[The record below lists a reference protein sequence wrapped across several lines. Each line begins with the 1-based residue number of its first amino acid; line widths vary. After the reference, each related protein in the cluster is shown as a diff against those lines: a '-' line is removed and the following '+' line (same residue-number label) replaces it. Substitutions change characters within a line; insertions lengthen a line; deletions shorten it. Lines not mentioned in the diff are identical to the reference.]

1 MSVEANI
8 AAGKS
13 TYLNNLKRALQSTQC
28 HLKDFSKQDF
38 AFVLEPVH
46 LWGEM
51 LNAFYRDPAR
61 YALPLQ
67 LLVTSTMIAAIG
79 EAIERYPLARVI
91 ICERSLLSSRDV
103 FAKML
108 HDSGKFGAPGEPK
121 TYETYESIFKLLC
134 GDTKMYEPDIF
145 MFIDSDPA
153 ECFQRVN
160 KRARIGED
168 NIDLEYLTNCHRLH
182 ANWIEGLKSSNKL
195 VIVAEKQSVDTLF
208 ASSERNP
215 PQNDFPSV
223 YSHFKPLLEI
233 LRSLD
238 VFN

>member
-1 MSVEANI
+1 VEANI

-13 TYLNNLKRALQSTQC
+13 TYLNNLKSALQSTHQC
-28 HLKDFSKQDF
+28 LSKEFSKEDF

-67 LLVTSTMIAAIG
+67 LLVTSTMIAAIS
-79 EAIERYPLARVI
+79 EAIESYPSARVI

-108 HDSGKFGAPGEPK
+108 NDSGKFGSPGEPK

-134 GDTKMYEPDIF
+134 GDTKMYEPDVF
-145 MFIDSDPA
+145 MFIDSDPD
-153 ECFQRVN
+153 ECFQRIN

-168 NIDLEYLTNCHRLH
+168 KIDLEYLTNCHRLH
-182 ANWIEGLKSSNKL
+182 ADWIEGLKKSNKL
-195 VIVAEKQSVDTLF
+195 VIVAEKKSVDALF
-208 ASSERNP
+208 ASSEGNSS
-215 PQNDFPSV
+215 QNDFLSV
-223 YSHFKPLLEI
+223 YSHFNPLLEI